1 MAINLNLNNLKLSKK
16 SVSKKIFFITFFFIV
31 LLISVSFIVQYFFF
45 DNFYASKKTKNL
57 VESVNKFR
65 ILYSEDTNNSNMLYK
80 ALSSFEMTN
89 NAKIAIYS
97 TNGHIKY
104 ITDRENTNLESSRL
118 LNTIFETLI
127 NNKDYAMALAKSN
140 GVYTTTF
147 EDSYKNIKNIVCL
160 APMSLD
166 KNNDSVIIAIT
177 SYQEIHDA
185 SSAILELYVY
195 VGIGVIIL
203 GLILSLI
210 YSNMLSKPLKNLNH
224 VAVKMSSMDFS
235 EKCPSNSNDEIGNLG
250 KTLNFLSQNLS
261 SALKDL
267 KLKNKKLKEDIE
279 KERALEKLR
288 KDFIAGVSHELKTP
302 IGIIEGYAEGLKDN
316 IVEGEAREFYLDV
329 IIDESKKMNKM
340 VIDMLELSKLESGH
354 ISLKIEPFDLKLLTE
369 ATVEKYKNKFKEANI
384 KINLIFN
391 LNSSLVLGE
400 DFKIEQVI
408 TNFITNA
415 LKYTPSNEE
424 INIVLKENNS
434 RIVFL
439 IENTGVHIP
448 NNSLDKIWHQFYR
461 LDKSRS
467 RAMGSSGLGL
477 SIVKNILTLHN
488 SNFGVNNSEKGVIF
502 YFDLPKKNF

>member
-1 MAINLNLNNLKLSKK
+1 MAINLNLKNLKLNKN
-16 SVSKKIFFITFFFIV
+16 SVSKKIFFITFSFII
-31 LLISVSFIVQYFFF
+31 LLISISFIIQYFFF

-65 ILYSEDTNNSNMLYK
+65 TLYSEDTNNSTMLYK
-80 ALSSFEMTN
+80 ALSSFELSN

-97 TNGHIKY
+97 TNGNIKY
-104 ITDRENTNLESSRL
+104 ITDRENANLESSRL
-118 LNTIFETLI
+118 LNTIFKTLI
-127 NNKDYAMALAKSN
+127 NNNDYAKALAKSN

-147 EDSYKNIKNIVCL
+147 EDIHKNIKNIVCL

-166 KNNDSVIIAIT
+166 KNNDSIIIAIT

-195 VGIGVIIL
+195 VGIGVILL
-203 GLILSLI
+203 GFILSLI
-210 YSNMLSKPLKNLNH
+210 YSTMLSKPLKNLNH
-224 VAVKMSSMDFS
+224 VAIKMSSMDFS
-235 EKCPSNSNDEIGNLG
+235 EKCPVDSNDEIGNLG

-261 SALKDL
+261 AALKDL

-329 IIDESKKMNKM
+329 IIDESKKMNNM
-340 VIDMLELSKLESGH
+340 VMDMLELSKLESGH
-354 ISLKIEPFDLKLLTE
+354 ISLKINPFDIKTLTE
-369 ATVEKYKNKFKEANI
+369 ITIEKYKNKFKEGNI
-384 KINLIFN
+384 KINLVFN
-391 LNSSLVLGE
+391 LTNSLVLGE
-400 DFKIEQVI
+400 EFKIEQVI

-415 LKYTPSNEE
+415 LKYTPDNQE
-424 INIVLKENNS
+424 INILLEEKDS
-434 RIVFL
+434 RVIFI

-448 NNSLDKIWHQFYR
+448 KDCLDKIWHQFYR

-477 SIVKNILTLHN
+477 SIVKTILTLHN
-488 SNFGVNNSEKGVIF
+488 SKFGVNNSTKGVVF
-502 YFDLPKKNF
+502 YFDLPKKYF